1 MRNQLSRAL
10 VAEFVGTF
18 ALVFVGA
25 GAAATGIGGVVG
37 VAFAHG
43 LILASFAYAYGHVSG
58 THVNPAVTIAVW
70 AAGKTDLKTAVSY
83 VVFQL
88 LGGIAGAL
96 ALRYVLGGTE
106 TGLGATV
113 LGQGVVMGDTIVDI
127 TPSAGLLIEIV
138 MTFFLVNVI
147 LNAAISGRVGESS
160 GLAIGLTLAA
170 CILFA
175 WPLTGAS
182 LNPARTLGPAV
193 AVGNFA
199 DLWLYVVGPVVGGL
213 VATGLY
219 RGALED

>member
-43 LILASFAYAYGHVSG
+43 LILASFAYAYGHLSG
-58 THVNPAVTIAVW
+58 THVNPAVTIAVL
-70 AAGKTDLKTAVSY
+70 AAGKTDLKTAFSY

-96 ALRYVLGGTE
+96 VLRYVLGGAE

-113 LGQGVVMGDTIVDI
+113 LGQGVVVGETIVDI
-127 TPSAGLLIEIV
+127 TPTAGLVIEIV

-170 CILFA
+170 CTLVA

-193 AVGNFA
+193 AAGNFA

-219 RGALED
+219 RSALED